1 MVARTLRAKREMKK
15 FLRGKVN
22 KKMKSAEKGVLDGDG
37 GGDRDRDV
45 DKQSQQQS
53 QITTKRKRKVRVA
66 TKFYQCEHDW
76 WCQCCL

>member
-37 GGDRDRDV
+37 GGDRDV

-66 TKFYQCEHDW
+66 KQF
-76 WCQCCL
+76 LPV

>member
-1 MVARTLRAKREMKK
+1 MVAKTLRAKREMKK

-37 GGDRDRDV
+37 DRDVDV

-66 TKFYQCEHDW
+66 KQF
-76 WCQCCL
+76 LPV